1 MTQLQISADLSY
13 RLPAPC
19 TILVQL
25 AAAATAQQRI
35 DQSVITVGPAADQTI
50 IPAQDRIGTRL
61 WTTQQEE
68 LVVSYS
74 AQVTISRA
82 DPDFSALPATSL
94 PDLPGEA
101 VPFLFSSPYCS
112 AHAFDQ
118 LVTDEFADLAGGP
131 LIAAMSDHIGRI
143 MTYGSDSDNAHTNAE
158 QSYAARKGVCRDYAH
173 ILIAMARTANIPA
186 RFVSTYAPDVTPQD
200 FHAVVEVYLQ
210 GDWHLIDA
218 TGMAKPEEIVRIC
231 VGRDAADASF
241 LTSYGGVELQEQT
254 VQVARKMS

>member
-118 LVTDEFADLAGGP
+118 LVMDEFADLAGGP

-158 QSYAARKGVCRDYAH
+158 QSYDARKGVCRDYAH
-173 ILIAMARTANIPA
+173 ILIGMARTANVPA

-200 FHAVVEVYLQ
+200 FHAVAEVFLD
-210 GDWHLIDA
+210 GHWHLVDP
-218 TGMAKPEEIVRIC
+218 TGMARASDMAVIGI
-231 VGRDAADASF
+231 GRDATDVSF
-241 LTSYGGVELQEQT
+241 LTAFGSMDMVEQRIE
-254 VQVARKMS
+254 VSRA

>member
-1 MTQLQISADLSY
+1 MTRLQISADLSY

-19 TILVQL
+19 TILVQVS
-25 AAAATAQQRI
+25 AAATAEQRL
-35 DQSVITVGPAADQTI
+35 DQAVITVGPAPGQTI
-50 IPAQDRIGTRL
+50 IAAQDRIGTRL
-61 WTTQQEE
+61 WTTQQQE
-68 LVVSYS
+68 LTVSYA
-74 AQVTISRA
+74 AQVTVDRA
-82 DPDFSALPATSL
+82 NPDLATLAATNL

-131 LIAAMSDHIGRI
+131 LVAAMSDHVARI
-143 MTYGSDSDNAHTNAE
+143 MTYGLDSDNAHTNAE

-200 FHAVVEVYLQ
+200 FHAVAEVFLD
-210 GDWHLIDA
+210 GRWHLVDP
-218 TGMAKPEEIVRIC
+218 TGMAVASDMAVIGI
-231 VGRDAADASF
+231 GRDATDVSF
-241 LTSYGGVELQEQT
+241 LTGFGSMEMVTQR
-254 VQVARKMS
+254 VQVSRA